1 MIRIAPAHCCLW
13 TRITARRPCALW
25 LATLLVVFFAS
36 STPVRAQNADR
47 ATQARQHY
55 EAGVSLFEVGNKEQA
70 LVEFQLAHELSPKKE
85 NLFMIAQCQYH
96 LGLLKEARANYQEF
110 LSQPSSGE
118 LADIARLRIDAIN
131 RRPGVLAINTV
142 PDQVQV
148 RIEGEGQVFTGDA
161 PNEFRVPRGH
171 YRVTVSKAKFASQD
185 RDIAIEVAETKPLF
199 FKLDPIPAR
208 LEIHTVPRNATLYVR
223 GNRAQNP
230 YAQDVEPGSYEVY
243 AEATDY
249 LPRHDIVSLAPGQ
262 QLKLDFPLVYVQ
274 RSGRPELIGFWIGIS
289 AVGGGMAVATRLSPT
304 NTGNLTLVVAGALA
318 GGIGAGVLSEALV
331 PGYIKDNLALFRIG
345 GGWIGDLEGLSLG
358 LALTQNLSGAWVG
371 GVAGLGVGS
380 LAGWWLDDH
389 APNYGRVAMI
399 QSGAFL
405 GALAGL
411 LAIPTVGY
419 ALQYCRTTTGTA
431 TNIPCSTPNT
441 PMNTYLYKDR
451 IGWGLLAGMNAGLVA
466 GLALAYLPDQRNYGP
481 SWQRVMLIDLA
492 AVAGGF
498 TGALVQMCT
507 KSGFCAN
514 AEIGPKMARYALAG
528 SAVGLATGLVLTW
541 RYDKHNDN
549 LAQGQPARGVPL
561 PGALPVQTTDGRWA
575 LVPGLVSQGQF

>member
-1 MIRIAPAHCCLW
+1 MLLAFFVAGTPAQ
-13 TRITARRPCALW
+13 
-25 LATLLVVFFAS
+25 
-36 STPVRAQNADR
+36 AQEADR
-47 ATQARQHY
+47 AAQARQHY
-55 EAGVSLFEVGNKEQA
+55 EAGVGLFEAGNKEQA

-118 LADIARLRIDAIN
+118 LANIARLRIDAIN
-131 RRPGVLAINTV
+131 RRPGIVAINTV

-171 YRVTVSKAKFASQD
+171 YRVTVSKANFASQD

-208 LEIHTVPRNATLYVR
+208 LEIHTVPRNATLYLR
-223 GNRAQNP
+223 GNRTQNP
-230 YAQDVEPGSYEVY
+230 YAQDVEPGNYEVY

-262 QLKLDFPLVYVQ
+262 QLKLDFPLDYVQ

-289 AVGGGMAVATRLSPT
+289 ALGGGMAVTTRLTP
-304 NTGNLTLVVAGALA
+304 NKTGNLTLVIAGALA
-318 GGIGAGVLSEALV
+318 GGIGAGVISAALV
-331 PGYIKDNLALFRIG
+331 PAYIKDNLALFRIG
-345 GGWIGDLEGLSLG
+345 SGWIGDLEGLSLG
-358 LALTQNLSGAWVG
+358 LALTQNVSGAWVG
-371 GVAGLGVGS
+371 GVVGLGAGS
-380 LAGWWLDDH
+380 VAGWWLDDH
-389 APNYGRVAMI
+389 APNYGRVAVI
-399 QSGAFL
+399 QTGALL
-405 GALAGL
+405 GAAAGV
-411 LAIPTVGY
+411 LAIPAVGIS
-419 ALQYCRTTTGTA
+419 LHYCRQTDTTTG
-431 TNIPCSTPNT
+431 IPCNT
-441 PMNTYLYKDR
+441 KSVPVTTYVHTDR
-451 IGWGLLAGMNAGLVA
+451 VGWGMLAGMNAGLAA

-498 TGALVQMCT
+498 VGVLAQVCLSDRTTTGLCSDT
-507 KSGFCAN
+507 G
-514 AEIGPKMARYALAG
+514 IGPRMARYALAG
-528 SAVGLATGLVLTW
+528 SAVGLATGYLLTW
-541 RYDKHNDN
+541 KYDKHGEN